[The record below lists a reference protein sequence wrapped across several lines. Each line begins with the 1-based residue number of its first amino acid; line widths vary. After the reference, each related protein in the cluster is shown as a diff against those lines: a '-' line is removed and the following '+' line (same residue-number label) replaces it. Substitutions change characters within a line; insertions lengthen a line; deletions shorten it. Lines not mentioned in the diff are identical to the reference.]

1 MTKPRFA
8 NTTASSSRRP
18 KRDTDTNEME
28 KSSSSSLEG
37 ATPAED
43 EQSEGA
49 KSITDFMEQQK
60 IAMKREPT
68 RPITLRFEESL
79 WQQVESLRG
88 PLSKNDFFKY
98 LVDFY
103 ADQQNDIETSD
114 LQN

>member
-1 MTKPRFA
+1 MSKPRFA
-8 NTTASSSRRP
+8 NVTASSRRP
-18 KRDTDTNEME
+18 KMENSVNEMKETTSSGLTGAISAQGDTE
-28 KSSSSSLEG
+28 KY
-37 ATPAED
+37 
-43 EQSEGA
+43 EQS

-60 IAMKREPT
+60 QALKREPT

-103 ADQQNDIETSD
+103 ADQQNTAR
-114 LQN
+114 